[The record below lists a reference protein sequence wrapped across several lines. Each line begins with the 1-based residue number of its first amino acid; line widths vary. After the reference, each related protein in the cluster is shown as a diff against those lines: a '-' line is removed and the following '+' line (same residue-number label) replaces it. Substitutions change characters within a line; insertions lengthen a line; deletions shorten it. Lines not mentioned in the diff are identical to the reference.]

1 MISMSRFSR
10 ISAFVAVVLLAAS
23 CGRTARINAL
33 ISDASSSDI
42 VVKMLNVNT
51 FDVLDTVTLDQDGKM
66 AYKLE
71 LDKGQIEFVYLYYGG
86 KRIASL
92 LLQPG
97 DKVSVVADTLGSY
110 TVEGSEESAKL
121 AQVEMDYAAAL
132 KKMTEMSEAL
142 ENAQTTEQA
151 VAMRQELAQE
161 YVSYYRD
168 RVKYI
173 MQNSRSM
180 SVVPVLYQTLGANL
194 PVFAQKTDAIHFK
207 AMADSLALS
216 YPDSRYV
223 KALRKEAERRMGYLE
238 MDAIINSAQQIGYPD
253 VELPDIDGQK
263 RKLSEVDAKVILV
276 QFWTASDLSQK
287 MFNVDVLKGLYKDF
301 HSKGL
306 EIYQISLDADKI
318 LWAQVVKQQKHPWI
332 SVCDSRGTA
341 SPYAASYNIQMLPS
355 MFVISNGKLV
365 DGKVVDET
373 SLRKLLKDLLK

>member
-1 MISMSRFSR
+1 MISMSRLSR
-10 ISAFVAVVLLAAS
+10 ISAFVAAVLLAAS

-33 ISDASSSDI
+33 ISDSSSSDI
-42 VVKMLNVNT
+42 VVKMMNINT
-51 FDVLDTVTLDQDGKM
+51 FDVLDTVTLDQNGKM

-355 MFVISNGKLV
+355 MFIISNGELV

>member
-10 ISAFVAVVLLAAS
+10 ISAFVATVLLAAS

-121 AQVEMDYAAAL
+121 AQVEMDYVAAL

-253 VELPDIDGQK
+253 VELPDLDGQK

-355 MFVISNGKLV
+355 MFVISNGELV

>member
-10 ISAFVAVVLLAAS
+10 ISAFVAAVLLAAS

-51 FDVLDTVTLDQDGKM
+51 FDILDTVTLDQDGKM

-355 MFVISNGKLV
+355 MFIISNGELV

>member
-10 ISAFVAVVLLAAS
+10 ISAFVAAVLLAAS

-33 ISDASSSDI
+33 ISDASSSDV
-42 VVKMLNVNT
+42 VVKMLNINT

-355 MFVISNGKLV
+355 MFVISNGELV

>member
-1 MISMSRFSR
+1 M
-10 ISAFVAVVLLAAS
+10 
-23 CGRTARINAL
+23 
-33 ISDASSSDI
+33 
-42 VVKMLNVNT
+42 
-51 FDVLDTVTLDQDGKM
+51 
-66 AYKLE
+66 
-71 LDKGQIEFVYLYYGG
+71 
-86 KRIASL
+86 
-92 LLQPG
+92 
-97 DKVSVVADTLGSY
+97 ADTLGSY

-341 SPYAASYNIQMLPS
+341 SPYAAAYNIQMLPS
-355 MFVISNGKLV
+355 MFVISNGELV